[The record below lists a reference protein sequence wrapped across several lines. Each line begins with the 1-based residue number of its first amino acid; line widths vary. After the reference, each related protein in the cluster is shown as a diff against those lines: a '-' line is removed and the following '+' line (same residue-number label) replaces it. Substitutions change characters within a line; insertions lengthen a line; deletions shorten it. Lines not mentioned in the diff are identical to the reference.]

1 MLGEAETLVSA
12 DVIIYILC
20 TRPHTIAPMH
30 VPTAPLNCVY
40 CWIPTHQ
47 RLGREKPDMRKGSA
61 IPCGGVPPDG
71 IPPVLRLL
79 VLLPFGPRASRDRE
93 RASRA
98 RALESKALALAESSV
113 ETASAAAVAALSRAA
128 STLLSLRFTSE
139 PSAVGDGVRPTGSHA
154 RSILDLMLFACSNSP
169 CELAEAREAPGNCAC
184 NPVHAGLQS
193 APAGI
198 AASATT
204 PESTS
209 RALLAARMVMI
220 LPAASS
226 VSEWSCEKAL

>member
-40 CWIPTHQ
+40 CWIPNQ
-47 RLGREKPDMRKGSA
+47 RLGREKPVMRKGSA
-61 IPCGGVPPDG
+61 LPSGGVPPDG
-71 IPPVLRLL
+71 IPPVPRLL
-79 VLLPFGPRASRDRE
+79 VLLPFGPRASRDSE

-154 RSILDLMLFACSNSP
+154 RSILDLMLFALEESS
-169 CELAEAREAPGNCAC
+169 CELAEARAAPGNCAC

-209 RALLAARMVMI
+209 RALLAARMVVI
-220 LPAASS
+220 RHAASS

>member
-1 MLGEAETLVSA
+1 MYKTSHNRSHARPDSA
-12 DVIIYILC
+12 FKL
-20 TRPHTIAPMH
+20 R
-30 VPTAPLNCVY
+30 LLLF
-40 CWIPTHQ
+40 PTHQ

-61 IPCGGVPPDG
+61 LREGVPPDG

-154 RSILDLMLFACSNSP
+154 RSILDLMLFALEESS
-169 CELAEAREAPGNCAC
+169 CELAEARAAPGNCAC

-209 RALLAARMVMI
+209 RALLAARMVVI
-220 LPAASS
+220 RHAASS

>member
-1 MLGEAETLVSA
+1 
-12 DVIIYILC
+12 
-20 TRPHTIAPMH
+20 MH
-30 VPTAPLNCVY
+30 VPAAPSNGVY
-40 CWIPTHQ
+40 CWIPTHL
-47 RLGREKPDMRKGSA
+47 RLGREKPVMRKGSA
-61 IPCGGVPPDG
+61 LPSGGVPPDG
-71 IPPVLRLL
+71 IPPVPRLL
-79 VLLPFGPRASRDRE
+79 VLLPFGPRASRDSE

-113 ETASAAAVAALSRAA
+113 ETASAAAVAALSSAA

-139 PSAVGDGVRPTGSHA
+139 PSAAGDGVRPTGSHA
-154 RSILDLMLFACSNSP
+154 RSILDLMMFALGQSS
-169 CELAEAREAPGNCAC
+169 CELAEARAAPGNCAC

-204 PESTS
+204 PEITS

-220 LPAASS
+220 VLQRLHLLVKRFCCKLRLINLVRRAG
-226 VSEWSCEKAL
+226 WTRRR

>member
-1 MLGEAETLVSA
+1 
-12 DVIIYILC
+12 
-20 TRPHTIAPMH
+20 MH
-30 VPTAPLNCVY
+30 VPAAPLNCVY
-40 CWIPTHQ
+40 CWIPNQ
-47 RLGREKPDMRKGSA
+47 RLGREKPVMRRGSA
-61 IPCGGVPPDG
+61 LSSGGVPPDG

-79 VLLPFGPRASRDRE
+79 VLLPFGPRASRDSE

-128 STLLSLRFTSE
+128 STLLSLRFTPE

-154 RSILDLMLFACSNSP
+154 RSILDLMMFALNSS
-169 CELAEAREAPGNCAC
+169 CESAEARAAPGNCAC